1 MARKA
6 LLTVI
11 ALLVAFSV
19 PAYAQKKSGDKQPTP
34 MSQAASAASV
44 SNFGQRW
51 AAMGEKERDGFLEGM
66 VTAFRIMCLNAV
78 MGGLDAKSQNA
89 QEADKKFKEC
99 MVGFFPYQMHLV
111 RQAMTELYQDKANN
125 AVPFDVC
132 FGVALLKIKG
142 DPYEENLAKLRQDLA
157 KRGGK

>member
-19 PAYAQKKSGDKQPTP
+19 PAYAQKKSADKQPTA
-34 MSQAASAASV
+34 MSQAAGGTTI

-51 AAMGEKERDGFLEGM
+51 TGMGEKERESFLEGM
-66 VTAFRIMCLNAV
+66 ASAFRIMCLNAV
-78 MGGLDAKSQNA
+78 MGGLDATAQNA

-99 MVGFFPYQMHLV
+99 MVAFFPYQMHLV

-125 AVPFDVC
+125 NVPFDVC